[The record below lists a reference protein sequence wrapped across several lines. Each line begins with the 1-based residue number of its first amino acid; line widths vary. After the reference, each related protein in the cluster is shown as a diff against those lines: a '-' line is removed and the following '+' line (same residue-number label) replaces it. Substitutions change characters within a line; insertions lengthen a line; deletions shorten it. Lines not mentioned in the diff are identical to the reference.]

1 MLYNKNMKLTL
12 LKNQEF
18 EVETSEIRKSV
29 LTLDQVNAEIAL
41 MNERQSDFE
50 SQIAMTTK
58 SLENI
63 KAHKKEM
70 EDVKTE
76 MEKLMK

>member
-1 MLYNKNMKLTL
+1 MKLTL

>member
-1 MLYNKNMKLTL
+1 MKLTL
-12 LKNQEF
+12 IKNQEF